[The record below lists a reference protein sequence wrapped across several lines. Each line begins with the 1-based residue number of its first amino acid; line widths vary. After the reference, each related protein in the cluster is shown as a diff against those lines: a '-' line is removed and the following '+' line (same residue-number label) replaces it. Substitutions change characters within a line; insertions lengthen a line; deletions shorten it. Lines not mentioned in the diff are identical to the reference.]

1 MSNAAESIQIR
12 SRRFKS
18 PATRQPV
25 FSPFSISLSL
35 SVSRS
40 VSVRFFRSKDSAVRI
55 LDVPQDLRLGKAV
68 DGCAQQL
75 GFVVATA

>member
-1 MSNAAESIQIR
+1 MRLSPFKLEAGDLKAPPLA
-12 SRRFKS
+12 SR
-18 PATRQPV
+18 
-25 FSPFSISLSL
+25 FSPLSLSLSL

-40 VSVRFFRSKDSAVRI
+40 VSVRLFCSKDSAVRI